1 MTQRSHRRV
10 RALLCSVSA
19 VGVVMVSAVAPTAL
33 SQTPTAAE
41 QVAATATPGAGA
53 EQVTNMSSPAAP
65 TAPDAGVTMPT
76 QAGETPKASTAL
88 TSPTSAASKPTV
100 PAGEKPAGQRNAR
113 DTQKPPEGDQS
124 RNSANALRF
133 GEVMVVSKGINIVG
147 NHLYTLRS
155 NVASADLGQ
164 DEIIRLVRQDLG
176 DPVKVLE
183 ARFNSMP
190 IDVTENTEV
199 DGKQTL
205 NIQPPAVVSDSN
217 LVEVDIEVD
226 PVTAL
231 SSQTWSLETASA
243 ENDTIDALSK
253 SALLEDDAEALDDEL
268 EFSPEF
274 LRSQA
279 REANESEFPE
289 NFAQLEKIEEFIGG
303 PTDLNNFSIG
313 KNPSFVL
320 TEAVPEED
328 DGKVAIMRF
337 TFKVDGLSALHGPF
351 DSLKFNPRG
360 WFNLARGA
368 TLEGLPYL
376 WLNDNKETNPEKSL
390 SEQTKNGRAW
400 VRHSVDKKTEE
411 DEWYSTHFLIPG
423 NRPQIKNGDTF
434 TVRYKLT
441 RDYEAKVDS
450 GLSGTP
456 TSHTYWVNTH
466 DEFTRY
472 DFSDDFKTI
481 KVGRQ
486 FPAQKKYGDIAVT
499 PDGKEL
505 YAVEFVAS
513 FGSWVMDKYDART
526 GALIGRSSF
535 KLGALEASDG
545 DGGPQLNA
553 LTFDHD
559 GKLIFSTPK
568 KNNIWKMDPSCL
580 KDPAL
585 KSTCELGKDIE
596 KLDLKWP
603 KVPGGWF
610 GTERQLTS
618 AGDFIVGPDGSLFG
632 AGTTDAANSESPSIL
647 VHWPAKEPGNPAAG
661 RAEEGIVIGELPRPT
676 YGMGRFGDFILSTQ
690 TNKTHTTRGNSGL
703 VWSQIVPDG
712 KGGYTV
718 EGEPLEA
725 TVESTAYG
733 IFKPGESLWGATSVY
748 DAGPYNELILKIEK
762 EVVGDRLAPTDQ
774 FELGAFLENSPF
786 TNSRSYSMPPVF
798 ATTPETGL
806 QKEVSYNFVKPGLE
820 YGIFEGFRTAT
831 SEGERKSMTKENAE
845 KYRTSLKCVEGDTWS
860 KDGKEVPTAQ
870 LSELTGEMN
879 RESKLTIP
887 TTPGLKAVTCRFI
900 NSTEP
905 EEHPS
910 LALFKAAETTG
921 QNKVELLCGAK
932 FELYEKDETQPD
944 HRGKKVTD
952 IEPNPEKGY
961 SVDGLEY
968 DKRYILV
975 ETQAPD
981 GYLVLTPTIEF
992 AIVRDK
998 DGKPE
1003 LKLFEQPTEGG
1014 VVLLPGDPNAQE
1026 VKEPGDVVGVAMTV
1040 LNVEQPQLPKT
1051 GGPGVHRM
1059 IALGVMVLA
1068 FGGMSMAHTSGIRRR
1083 VRP

>member
-1 MTQRSHRRV
+1 MTQRSHTRV
-10 RALLCSVSA
+10 RGLLWSIST
-19 VGVVMVSAVAPTAL
+19 VGVLLIGGVAPAAL
-33 SQTPTAAE
+33 SQNVTATDAVDAPAS
-41 QVAATATPGAGA
+41 QAVATSQPSAAPSAPAATGNNSAKKADTQDGDIIGPNLGTLGTQDEVADA
-53 EQVTNMSSPAAP
+53 LKSAP
-65 TAPDAGVTMPT
+65 SGKFILV
-76 QAGETPKASTAL
+76 PKGKSAQGDFYTLAVKE
-88 TSPTSAASKPTV
+88 SAAT
-100 PAGEKPAGQRNAR
+100 
-113 DTQKPPEGDQS
+113 
-124 RNSANALRF
+124 
-133 GEVMVVSKGINIVG
+133 
-147 NHLYTLRS
+147 
-155 NVASADLGQ
+155 LGQ
-164 DEIIRLVRQDLG
+164 GKYIRLVRKDSG
-176 DPVKVLE
+176 APVGVLE
-183 ARFNSMP
+183 ARINDKPVAHSKGE
-190 IDVTENTEV
+190 D
-199 DGKQTL
+199 KQDRQILSLERPATVADP
-205 NIQPPAVVSDSN
+205 NII
-217 LVEVDIEVD
+217 EVDIEVVPGSD
-226 PVTAL
+226 TTEQ
-231 SSQTWSLETASA
+231 SWSLETSD
-243 ENDTIDALSK
+243 EK
-253 SALLEDDAEALDDEL
+253 LEDAQMN
-268 EFSPEF
+268 SRMM
-274 LRSQA
+274 LRSQD
-279 REANESEFPE
+279 RTPNESEFPE

-303 PTDLNNFSIG
+303 PTDFNNFSIG

-360 WFNLARGA
+360 WFNLAKGA

-400 VRHSVDKKTEE
+400 VKHSVDKKTGE
-411 DEWYSTHFLIPG
+411 DEWYSTHFAIPG

-456 TSHTYWVNTH
+456 TSHTYWVNTD

-472 DFSDDFKTI
+472 DFSEDFKTI

-499 PDGKEL
+499 PDGNYL
-505 YAVEFVAS
+505 YAVEFVGS

-535 KLGALEASDG
+535 KLGAFEAGDG
-545 DGGPQLNA
+545 DGGAQLNA

-568 KNNIWKMDPSCL
+568 KNNIWKMDPSCV

-585 KSTCELGKDIE
+585 KSTCQLGKDIE

-603 KVPGGWF
+603 TVPGGWF

-632 AGTTDAANSESPSIL
+632 AGTTDAANSQSPSML

-661 RAEEGIVIGELPRPT
+661 RAEEGIVIGQLPRPT

-690 TNKTHTTRGNSGL
+690 TNATHTTRANSGL

-718 EGEPLEA
+718 EGEPLDA
-725 TVESTAYG
+725 TVQSTAYG

-748 DAGPYNELILKIEK
+748 DAGPYNEVILKIEK
-762 EVVGDRLAPTDQ
+762 EVVGKRLDPNDQ
-774 FELGAFLENSPF
+774 FELGAFLEKSPF

-820 YGIFEGFRTAT
+820 YGVFEGFRTKT
-831 SEGERKSMTKENAE
+831 PGSERKNMSKENAE
-845 KYRTSLKCVEGDTWS
+845 KYRASLKCVEGDNWD
-860 KDGKEVPTAQ
+860 KGDKVVPTAA
-870 LSELTGEMN
+870 LSGLTDKSD

-900 NSTEP
+900 NSTKEP
-905 EEHPS
+905 LPS
-910 LALFKAAETTG
+910 LALFKMADKDGRGNYEKLGGAEFA
-921 QNKVELLCGAK
+921 L
-932 FELYEKDETQPD
+932 FEKDEKAPNG
-944 HRGKKVTD
+944 RGKKVQD
-952 IEPNPEKGY
+952 ITPNPEKGY
-961 SVDGLEY
+961 SVDELEF

-975 ETQAPD
+975 ETKAPA
-981 GYLVLTPTIEF
+981 GYHLITEPIEF
-992 AIVRDK
+992 MFVRGA
-998 DGKPE
+998 DGKAQ
-1003 LKLFEQPTEGG
+1003 LKLLSQPTTGG
-1014 VVLLPGDPNAQE
+1014 VVLAPDDPHAQKVTDSDNE
-1026 VKEPGDVVGVAMTV
+1026 NGAAITVV
-1040 LNVEQPQLPKT
+1040 NVEEPVLPET
-1051 GGPGVHRM
+1051 GGPGLYRQG
-1059 IALGVMVLA
+1059 ALGLMVLA
-1068 FGGMSMAHTSGIRRR
+1068 LGGLVMAYVSQGSRRR
-1083 VRP
+1083 LLT